1 MAADVKGQN
10 NCRLVIHDRPSGLN
24 FLVDTGA
31 DISVVPPSSAERC
44 KPKSLLNLLAANGT
58 KINTYGTRNLS
69 LNIGLRRI
77 FPWSFIIADVSRP
90 ILGADFL
97 THYGII
103 IDLKSKCLKDQQ
115 TTLTS
120 TGKISTDNTPSITA
134 LKLSLNFK
142 DLIREYNDIFDD
154 IERSP
159 IKVQSHNV
167 THVIQAKGPPVGA
180 KARRLAPDKLITAK
194 QEFQNLIHKGICS
207 PSTSCWAS
215 PLVMVKKSDGSWRPC
230 GDYRALNAQTIP
242 DKYPIRHIHDF
253 TSYLHGKTVFTT
265 LDLKRAYHQVP
276 MHGEDKQK
284 TAIIT
289 PFGLFQFNFMTFG
302 LRNAAQTMQ
311 RLMDNAL
318 QGLDFCFVYIDDLLI
333 ASSSLEEHLDHLK
346 QVFDRLRK
354 FGLVLNRDKCVFAVE
369 NLSFLGHKIDK
380 YGITPLPEKVEAISN
395 FPRPKTIQDLRR
407 FLGMLNFFRR
417 FLPQAA
423 QKQLPLQK
431 MLGKCKKRDKT
442 PLNWTDESDQAF
454 QNCIND
460 LKEAT
465 HLAHPD
471 SNAAII
477 LMTDASDRAIGGCMQ
492 QREGD
497 SWKPLGF
504 FSRKLS
510 TAEQKYSAYDRE
522 LLAIFASIKYFRY
535 LLEGTKFTIL
545 TDHKPITYAFSQKI
559 EKLSPRQINHLNFI
573 AQFTVDI
580 KHISGKDNVVA
591 DALSRIESISTSP
604 LAYEDIARSQ
614 QDDEELDLLLKQ
626 PTSLSLQKL
635 QVPNTDVMLYCDIST
650 QVIRPYIPKTH
661 RYQVF
666 RNLHDLAHPGVRATV
681 RLICSRFV
689 WPKMKQDIVNFTRSC
704 IACQKSKIFRHVHS
718 PLAEFKVPNQ
728 RFVHINI
735 DLIGPLPSSQ
745 GFSYCLT
752 AIDRFSRWPE
762 AMPLTD
768 IRAETV
774 AQALYSGWIS
784 RFGVPQRISTD
795 RGAQFTSDV
804 FHSLAKTFGI
814 RLSHTA
820 AYHPQANGAIE
831 RWHRTLK
838 AAIMCHTYV
847 HWVSALPA
855 VLLGLR
861 TIFKEDLQ
869 CSPAEMVYGENLC
882 LPSQFFVQQQ
892 PQAADNGFI
901 KKLKTHIQ
909 QLRATPTSN
918 HSAKPTFVYRDLSV
932 CSHVFLRVD
941 AVQPSLSQPYTGPYK
956 VLSRT
961 NKNFII
967 LKDNKKVTVTID
979 RLKPAHLLLDNVNS
993 SESKLDSPGVDT
1005 PSPTPSAK
1013 EPEKSAMP
1021 LPGKSPILTRTGRR
1035 VHFPVKY
1042 RDFVS

>member
-1 MAADVKGQN
+1 
-10 NCRLVIHDRPSGLN
+10 
-24 FLVDTGA
+24 
-31 DISVVPPSSAERC
+31 
-44 KPKSLLNLLAANGT
+44 
-58 KINTYGTRNLS
+58 
-69 LNIGLRRI
+69 
-77 FPWSFIIADVSRP
+77 
-90 ILGADFL
+90 
-97 THYGII
+97 
-103 IDLKSKCLKDQQ
+103 
-115 TTLTS
+115 
-120 TGKISTDNTPSITA
+120 
-134 LKLSLNFK
+134 
-142 DLIREYNDIFDD
+142 
-154 IERSP
+154 
-159 IKVQSHNV
+159 
-167 THVIQAKGPPVGA
+167 
-180 KARRLAPDKLITAK
+180 
-194 QEFQNLIHKGICS
+194 
-207 PSTSCWAS
+207 
-215 PLVMVKKSDGSWRPC
+215 
-230 GDYRALNAQTIP
+230 
-242 DKYPIRHIHDF
+242 
-253 TSYLHGKTVFTT
+253 
-265 LDLKRAYHQVP
+265 
-276 MHGEDKQK
+276 
-284 TAIIT
+284 
-289 PFGLFQFNFMTFG
+289 MTFG

-311 RLMDNAL
+311 RLMDNTL
-318 QGLDFCFVYIDDLLI
+318 QGLVFCFVYIDDLLI

-395 FPRPKTIQDLRR
+395 FPRPKTVQDLRR

-465 HLAHPD
+465 HLAHPN

-477 LMTDASDRAIGGCMQ
+477 LMTDASDGAIGGCIQ

-497 SWKPLGF
+497 FWKPLGF

-510 TAEQKYSAYDRE
+510 TSEQKYSAYDRE

-626 PTSLSLQKL
+626 PTSLTLQKL

-784 RFGVPQRISTD
+784 RFG
-795 RGAQFTSDV
+795 
-804 FHSLAKTFGI
+804 
-814 RLSHTA
+814 
-820 AYHPQANGAIE
+820 
-831 RWHRTLK
+831 
-838 AAIMCHTYV
+838 
-847 HWVSALPA
+847 
-855 VLLGLR
+855 
-861 TIFKEDLQ
+861 
-869 CSPAEMVYGENLC
+869 
-882 LPSQFFVQQQ
+882 
-892 PQAADNGFI
+892 AADNGFI

-1013 EPEKSAMP
+1013 KSEKSAMP
-1021 LPGKSPILTRTGRR
+1021 LPEKSPIHTRTGRR

>member
-1 MAADVKGQN
+1 MAADVKDQN

-31 DISVVPPSSAERC
+31 SISVVPPSSAERC
-44 KPKSLLNLLAANGT
+44 KPKSLLNLLAASGT

-103 IDLKSKCLKDQQ
+103 IDLKSKSLKDQQ

-134 LKLSLNFK
+134 FKLSLNFN

-154 IERSP
+154 VERSP

-180 KARRLAPDKLITAK
+180 KARRLAPDKLIAAK

-207 PSTSCWAS
+207 PSTSCWES

-242 DKYPIRHIHDF
+242 DKYPVRHIHDF

-276 MHGEDKQK
+276 KHEEDKEI

-354 FGLVLNRDKCVFAVE
+354 FGLVLNRDKCTFAVE

-395 FPRPKTIQDLRR
+395 FPRLKTVQDLGR

-431 MLGKCKKRDKT
+431 MLGKCEKRDKT

-460 LKEAT
+460 LKEVT

-492 QREGD
+492 QR
-497 SWKPLGF
+497 
-504 FSRKLS
+504 
-510 TAEQKYSAYDRE
+510 
-522 LLAIFASIKYFRY
+522 
-535 LLEGTKFTIL
+535 
-545 TDHKPITYAFSQKI
+545 
-559 EKLSPRQINHLNFI
+559 
-573 AQFTVDI
+573 FTVDI

-626 PTSLSLQKL
+626 PTNLTLQKL

-650 QVIRPYIPKTH
+650 QVIRPYIPKKH

-689 WPKMKQDIVNFTRSC
+689 WPKMKQ
-704 IACQKSKIFRHVHS
+704 
-718 PLAEFKVPNQ
+718 
-728 RFVHINI
+728 
-735 DLIGPLPSSQ
+735 
-745 GFSYCLT
+745 
-752 AIDRFSRWPE
+752 
-762 AMPLTD
+762 
-768 IRAETV
+768 
-774 AQALYSGWIS
+774 
-784 RFGVPQRISTD
+784 
-795 RGAQFTSDV
+795 
-804 FHSLAKTFGI
+804 
-814 RLSHTA
+814 
-820 AYHPQANGAIE
+820 
-831 RWHRTLK
+831 
-838 AAIMCHTYV
+838 
-847 HWVSALPA
+847 
-855 VLLGLR
+855 
-861 TIFKEDLQ
+861 
-869 CSPAEMVYGENLC
+869 
-882 LPSQFFVQQQ
+882 
-892 PQAADNGFI
+892 
-901 KKLKTHIQ
+901 
-909 QLRATPTSN
+909 
-918 HSAKPTFVYRDLSV
+918 
-932 CSHVFLRVD
+932 
-941 AVQPSLSQPYTGPYK
+941 
-956 VLSRT
+956 
-961 NKNFII
+961 
-967 LKDNKKVTVTID
+967 DNKKVTVTID

-1021 LPGKSPILTRTGRR
+1021 LPEKSPILTLTGRR

>member
-134 LKLSLNFK
+134 LKLSLNFN

-154 IERSP
+154 VERSP

-180 KARRLAPDKLITAK
+180 KARRLAPDKLIAAK

-276 MHGEDKQK
+276 MHEDDKQK

-442 PLNWTDESDQAF
+442 PLNWTNESDQAF
-454 QNCIND
+454 QNCVND
-460 LKEAT
+460 LKKAT
-465 HLAHPD
+465 HLAHPN

-477 LMTDASDRAIGGCMQ
+477 LMTDASDRAIGGCIQ

-580 KHISGKDNVVA
+580 QHISGKDNVVA

-650 QVIRPYIPKTH
+650 QVIRP
-661 RYQVF
+661 
-666 RNLHDLAHPGVRATV
+666 
-681 RLICSRFV
+681 
-689 WPKMKQDIVNFTRSC
+689 
-704 IACQKSKIFRHVHS
+704 
-718 PLAEFKVPNQ
+718 
-728 RFVHINI
+728 
-735 DLIGPLPSSQ
+735 
-745 GFSYCLT
+745 
-752 AIDRFSRWPE
+752 
-762 AMPLTD
+762 
-768 IRAETV
+768 
-774 AQALYSGWIS
+774 
-784 RFGVPQRISTD
+784 
-795 RGAQFTSDV
+795 
-804 FHSLAKTFGI
+804 
-814 RLSHTA
+814 
-820 AYHPQANGAIE
+820 
-831 RWHRTLK
+831 
-838 AAIMCHTYV
+838 
-847 HWVSALPA
+847 
-855 VLLGLR
+855 
-861 TIFKEDLQ
+861 
-869 CSPAEMVYGENLC
+869 
-882 LPSQFFVQQQ
+882 
-892 PQAADNGFI
+892 
-901 KKLKTHIQ
+901 
-909 QLRATPTSN
+909 
-918 HSAKPTFVYRDLSV
+918 
-932 CSHVFLRVD
+932 
-941 AVQPSLSQPYTGPYK
+941 
-956 VLSRT
+956 
-961 NKNFII
+961 
-967 LKDNKKVTVTID
+967 
-979 RLKPAHLLLDNVNS
+979 
-993 SESKLDSPGVDT
+993 
-1005 PSPTPSAK
+1005 
-1013 EPEKSAMP
+1013 
-1021 LPGKSPILTRTGRR
+1021 
-1035 VHFPVKY
+1035 
-1042 RDFVS
+1042 

>member
-1 MAADVKGQN
+1 
-10 NCRLVIHDRPSGLN
+10 
-24 FLVDTGA
+24 
-31 DISVVPPSSAERC
+31 
-44 KPKSLLNLLAANGT
+44 
-58 KINTYGTRNLS
+58 
-69 LNIGLRRI
+69 
-77 FPWSFIIADVSRP
+77 
-90 ILGADFL
+90 
-97 THYGII
+97 
-103 IDLKSKCLKDQQ
+103 
-115 TTLTS
+115 
-120 TGKISTDNTPSITA
+120 
-134 LKLSLNFK
+134 
-142 DLIREYNDIFDD
+142 
-154 IERSP
+154 
-159 IKVQSHNV
+159 
-167 THVIQAKGPPVGA
+167 
-180 KARRLAPDKLITAK
+180 
-194 QEFQNLIHKGICS
+194 
-207 PSTSCWAS
+207 
-215 PLVMVKKSDGSWRPC
+215 
-230 GDYRALNAQTIP
+230 
-242 DKYPIRHIHDF
+242 
-253 TSYLHGKTVFTT
+253 
-265 LDLKRAYHQVP
+265 
-276 MHGEDKQK
+276 
-284 TAIIT
+284 
-289 PFGLFQFNFMTFG
+289 
-302 LRNAAQTMQ
+302 MQ

-333 ASSSLEEHLDHLK
+333 ASSSLEEHLGHLK

-395 FPRPKTIQDLRR
+395 FPRPKTV
-407 FLGMLNFFRR
+407 
-417 FLPQAA
+417 
-423 QKQLPLQK
+423 
-431 MLGKCKKRDKT
+431 
-442 PLNWTDESDQAF
+442 
-454 QNCIND
+454 
-460 LKEAT
+460 
-465 HLAHPD
+465 
-471 SNAAII
+471 

-504 FSRKLS
+504 SSRKLS
-510 TAEQKYSAYDRE
+510 TTEQKYSAYDRE

-626 PTSLSLQKL
+626 PTSLTLQKL

-650 QVIRPYIPKTH
+650 QIIRPYIPKTH

-689 WPKMKQDIVNFTRSC
+689 WPKMKQDIVNFIRSC

-804 FHSLAKTFGI
+804 FHSLAKTFGM
-814 RLSHTA
+814 RLSDTA

-838 AAIMCHTYV
+838 AAIMCHTSV

-855 VLLGLR
+855 VLLGLH
-861 TIFKEDLQ
+861 TVFKDLQ
-869 CSPAEMVYGENLC
+869 CSPAEMVYGERQC

-892 PQAADNGFI
+892 PQAAKNGFI
-901 KKLKTHIQ
+901 KKLKIHFQ

-941 AVQPSLSQPYTGPYK
+941 TVQPSLSQPYTGPYK

-993 SESKLDSPGVDT
+993 SESKLDSPGVET

-1013 EPEKSAMP
+1013 EPEK
-1021 LPGKSPILTRTGRR
+1021 
-1035 VHFPVKY
+1035 
-1042 RDFVS
+1042 